1 MIDNEL
7 NLILCTEMSEVDR
20 TECADYLGNTGYINF
35 SEVKINGADIFSGN
49 SKLEQ
54 ELTLR
59 EQNETPTL
67 NMYFSIQGISSAWEA
82 NSKEKYVLKD
92 NQHATTF
99 VPGFDGYYALSSP
112 EVRNFGIS
120 LYESFFSR
128 LYSTDLECLKRFWD
142 KVDAGQVAD
151 ISEHALP
158 ITPKQQSIIN
168 DMHHCVYTG
177 NMKQLFFESKI
188 TELFLL
194 QAEQA
199 EALNGSRPVKIE
211 RHNIDKL
218 HSARQYIQQRMFD
231 PLTLNG
237 IAREAGLNEFMLKKG
252 FKELFGLTVFG
263 YLNELK
269 MNYARQMLLETHCTV
284 YEAAYTMGYN
294 EPYNFSK
301 AFKKHFGYLPGELKK

>member
-7 NLILCTEMSEVDR
+7 NLILCTEISEVHKA
-20 TECADYLGNTGYINF
+20 EFADYLGSTGYMNF

-49 SKLEQ
+49 SKLVQ
-54 ELTLR
+54 EITMR
-59 EQNETPTL
+59 EQTDTPAL
-67 NMYFSIQGISSAWEA
+67 NMYFSIQGTSSAWEA
-82 NSKEKYVLKD
+82 NSKDKYVLKD
-92 NQHATTF
+92 NQHAVAF
-99 VPGFDGYYALSSP
+99 APGFDGYYALSSP

-120 LYESFFSR
+120 LYEPFFNR

-142 KVDAGQVAD
+142 KVNAGKMAD

-158 ITPKQQSIIN
+158 ITPKQQAVIN

-177 NMKQLFFESKI
+177 NMKQLFFEAKI

-199 EALNGSRPVKIE
+199 EALNGLKPAKIE
-211 RHNIDKL
+211 RRNVDKL
-218 HSARQYIQQRMFD
+218 HAARHYVQQHMFD
-231 PLTLNG
+231 PLTLCG
-237 IAREAGLNEFMLKKG
+237 IAREAGLNEFILKKG

-269 MNYARQMLLETHCTV
+269 MNYARQMLLESQCTV
-284 YEAAYTMGYN
+284 YEVAYTMGYN

-301 AFKKHFGYLPGELKK
+301 AFRKHFGYLPGELRK

>member
-7 NLILCTEMSEVDR
+7 NLILCTEMSEVDKA
-20 TECADYLGNTGYINF
+20 EYADYLGNTGIMNF

-49 SKLEQ
+49 SRLEH
-54 ELTLR
+54 EITMR
-59 EQNETPTL
+59 EQTETPTL

-82 NSKEKYVLKD
+82 DSKDKYVLKD
-92 NQHATTF
+92 NQHAATF
-99 VPGFDGYYALSSP
+99 APGFDGYYALSSP
-112 EVRNFGIS
+112 EVRNFGIA
-120 LYESFFSR
+120 LYEPFFSR

-142 KVDAGQVAD
+142 KVSAGKIAD

-158 ITPKQQSIIN
+158 ITPKQQSVIN
-168 DMHHCVYTG
+168 DMHQCVYTG
-177 NMKQLFFESKI
+177 NMKQLFYESKI

-199 EALNGSRPVKIE
+199 EALNGLKPIKIE
-211 RHNIDKL
+211 SRNIDKL
-218 HSARQYIQQRMFD
+218 HAARLYIQKHMFD
-231 PLTLNG
+231 PLSLSG
-237 IAREAGLNEFMLKKG
+237 IARDAGLNEFILKKG

-269 MNYARQMLLETHCTV
+269 MNYARQMLLESQCTV

>member
-1 MIDNEL
+1 MIDSEL
-7 NLILCTEMSEVDR
+7 NLILCTEMSEVPKA
-20 TECADYLGNTGYINF
+20 EFADYLGNTGYMSF

-49 SKLEQ
+49 SKLVQ
-54 ELTLR
+54 EITLR
-59 EQNETPTL
+59 EQTDTPAL

-82 NSKEKYVLKD
+82 NSKDKYVLKD
-92 NQHATTF
+92 NQHAATF
-99 VPGFDGYYALSSP
+99 APGFDGYYALSSP
-112 EVRNFGIS
+112 EVRNFGIA
-120 LYESFFSR
+120 LYEPFFSR
-128 LYSTDLECLKRFWD
+128 LYATDLECLKRFWD
-142 KVDAGQVAD
+142 KVSEGKIAD
-151 ISEHALP
+151 ISDHALP
-158 ITPKQQSIIN
+158 ITPKQQSVIN

-177 NMKQLFFESKI
+177 NMKQLFYESKI

-199 EALNGSRPVKIE
+199 DALNGAKPVQIE
-211 RHNIDKL
+211 RRHIDKL
-218 HSARQYIQQRMFD
+218 HAARQYIQQCMFD
-231 PLTLNG
+231 PLTLSG
-237 IAREAGLNEFMLKKG
+237 IAREAGINEFMLKKG

-269 MNYARQMLLETHCTV
+269 MNYARQMLLESQCTV

>member
-1 MIDNEL
+1 
-7 NLILCTEMSEVDR
+7 MSEVPKA
-20 TECADYLGNTGYINF
+20 EFADYLGNTGYMSF

-49 SKLEQ
+49 SKLVQ
-54 ELTLR
+54 EITLR
-59 EQNETPTL
+59 EQTDTPAL

-82 NSKEKYVLKD
+82 NSKDKYVLKD
-92 NQHATTF
+92 NQHAATF
-99 VPGFDGYYALSSP
+99 APGFDGYYALSSP
-112 EVRNFGIS
+112 EVRNFGIA
-120 LYESFFSR
+120 LYEPFFSR
-128 LYSTDLECLKRFWD
+128 LYATDLECLKRFWD
-142 KVDAGQVAD
+142 KVSEGKIAD
-151 ISEHALP
+151 ISDHALP
-158 ITPKQQSIIN
+158 ITPKQQSVIN

-177 NMKQLFFESKI
+177 NMKQLFYESKI

-199 EALNGSRPVKIE
+199 DALNGAKPVQIE
-211 RHNIDKL
+211 RRHIDKL
-218 HSARQYIQQRMFD
+218 HAARQYIQQCMFD
-231 PLTLNG
+231 PLTLSG
-237 IAREAGLNEFMLKKG
+237 IAREAGINEFMLKKG

-269 MNYARQMLLETHCTV
+269 MNYARQMLLESQCTV